1 LELLEKL
8 ASRHGGT
15 VAVWL
20 RLSPGVDVH
29 THEYRKTGLLDSK
42 FGFPITTGD
51 AQQALTRALK
61 SPYLEP
67 VGLHAHIGSQ
77 VLDSEPFALT
87 ASRLVDF
94 AAAMRADCGFELRE
108 LSPGGGWG
116 IAHTAA
122 DQPAP
127 IEGYVQAVCD
137 AVVEGCRHHRLSL
150 PELIV
155 EPGRSLV
162 GPAAVAIYR
171 AGARKEIPGLRTYVA
186 VNGGLADNIRPA
198 LYAARYTALVD
209 GKANRPAEETVTIA
223 GKFCE
228 SGDLLIRD
236 LDLPRLEAGDL
247 LAVPAVGA
255 YTVALA
261 SNYNLATRPAVVL
274 ASAGKVSL
282 IQRRETFD
290 DLVDRD
296 LPLPA

>member
-1 LELLEKL
+1 
-8 ASRHGGT
+8 
-15 VAVWL
+15 
-20 RLSPGVDVH
+20 
-29 THEYRKTGLLDSK
+29 LLDSK
-42 FGFPITTGD
+42 FGFPIAIGD
-51 AQQALTRALK
+51 AQRALACALD
-61 SPYLEP
+61 SPHLEL
-67 VGLHAHIGSQ
+67 VGLHVHIGSQ
-77 VLDSEPFALT
+77 VLDPEPFAVAVGRVL
-87 ASRLVDF
+87 DF
-94 AAAMRADCGFELRE
+94 AAAMRADYGFELRE

-116 IAHTAA
+116 IAHSEA
-122 DQPAP
+122 DPP
-127 IEGYVQAVCD
+127 VPVERFVQAIAR
-137 AVVEGCRHHRLSL
+137 AVVAGCQRHRLSL
-150 PELIV
+150 PELV
-155 EPGRSLV
+155 LEPGRSLV
-162 GPAAVAIYR
+162 GPAGVALYR
-171 AGARKEIPGLRTYVA
+171 VGARKEIPGLRTYVA
-186 VNGGLADNIRPA
+186 VDGGLADNIRPA